1 MSKLQQIKELLSH
14 RVLVLDGAMG
24 TMIQRR
30 KFSEEDYRGSRFADF
45 HCLLKGNN
53 DLLSITQPDAIRA
66 IHASYLEAGAN
77 LISTN
82 TFNANRISMADYEM
96 QSLVTEMNI
105 SSVRLVREAIDT
117 YKESHPESIAFV
129 VASMGPTNKSA
140 SISPDVNNP
149 GARNVS
155 FDDHVASYGEQA
167 GALIDAGADIL
178 LLETVF
184 DTLNCKAG
192 LYAIRQQ
199 LDARGIK
206 EFPIMVSGTI
216 TDKSGR
222 ILSGQTIEAFINSIS
237 HADLLSVGLNCS
249 FGADLLFPYI
259 DEIARKSPFF
269 VSAHPNAG
277 LPNEFGA
284 YDETAETMREKI
296 KPYLDHRLV
305 NIIGGCCGTSPDHIH
320 EIAELAR
327 SARPHLIPE
336 PTKMLRISGLEPL
349 NIDRSLNFI
358 NIGERTNVA
367 GSRKFARL
375 IREEKFDEAIAIAR
389 DMVDNGAQVIDI
401 NMDDAMLDAKS
412 SMVKFL
418 QLLASEP
425 DVAKLPF
432 MIDSSKWDVIVA
444 GLKCTQGKSIV
455 NSISLKEGEE
465 AFMAHA
471 EEIKR
476 LGAAVVVMA
485 FDEKGQADSYERKI
499 EICTRS
505 YKILTEK
512 VGYPAE
518 DIIFDPNVLAI
529 ATGIEEHNNFAV
541 DFINTVRYIKEN
553 LPYAKVSGGVSNLSF
568 SFRGNDP
575 VREAIH
581 SVFLYHAIKE
591 GMDMGIVNP
600 GMLQIYD
607 EIPKD
612 LLDPVEDVVLNRR
625 PDATE
630 RLLAIADQ
638 VKGETKD
645 KETHEDT
652 WRKTTVAE
660 RLKYA
665 LMKGITDFIEED
677 IHEALPLYPS
687 TIQIIEGPLMDGMR
701 KVGELFGEGKMFL
714 PQVVKSARVMKNA
727 VAVLQPFIEK
737 EKEGSASTKA
747 GKIVIATVKGDV
759 HDIGKNIVSVVMT
772 CNNFEVIDLGVMTPC
787 ETIMDAVKEHK
798 PDFLCLS
805 GLITPS
811 LEEMAHVAEEME
823 ANGFTIPLMVGGAT
837 TSKVHTAVKIAPHYS
852 GLVIH
857 GQDASQSV
865 TILMKLTSE
874 STKDSAAEEYRSENE
889 SRREAYYNTTQKV
902 LSYAEASANAP
913 VRQWQQA
920 EISVPAN
927 LGNRLLTDI
936 DIQTLRQYI
945 NWTFFFKAW
954 EIKGHYPEVLHD
966 PLKGEEATNLYN
978 DAQAMLDKII
988 AEKWLTVNG
997 VVGIYPANS
1006 IGNDIE
1012 VYDIEDQ
1019 EKSIGMFY
1027 TLRNQME
1034 SGGPSLS
1041 QADVLAPKG
1050 TRKDYMGLFAVTSG
1064 IGLNEKKEAFKAA
1077 GDDYSAILIQSIAD
1091 RLAEAAAEWLHLQV
1105 RKDIWGYA
1113 PDENLSVEELL
1124 KERYRGIRPAFGYPS
1139 LPDHSEKVLMYKLL
1153 DANRIG
1159 AQLTENYMMDPS
1171 SSVCGCY
1178 FADPSSNYFM
1188 VSKIDGEQ
1196 VIDYAKRKGESVDEV
1211 MRQVGRLVVE
1221 HGKGCP
1227 CCNGKK

>member
-66 IHASYLEAGAN
+66 IHAAYLEAGAN

-82 TFNANRISMADYEM
+82 TFNANHISMADYEM
-96 QSLVTEMNI
+96 QSLVPEMNAA
-105 SSVRLVREAIDT
+105 SVRLVREAIDS
-117 YKESHPESIAFV
+117 YQKSHPESIAFV
-129 VASMGPTNKSA
+129 VASIGPTNKSA

-249 FGADLLFPYI
+249 FGADLLLPYI
-259 DEIARKSPFF
+259 DEIARKSPFL

-296 KPYLDHRLV
+296 RPYLDHRLV
-305 NIIGGCCGTSPDHIH
+305 NIIGGCCGTSPDHIR

-327 SARPHLIPE
+327 NARPHLVQE
-336 PTKMLRISGLEPL
+336 PPKMLRISGLEPL
-349 NIDRSLNFI
+349 NIDRSLNFV

-389 DMVDNGAQVIDI
+389 DMVDTGAQIIDI
-401 NMDDAMLDAKS
+401 NMDDAMLDAES

-432 MIDSSKWDVIVA
+432 MVDSSKWDVIVA

-455 NSISLKEGEE
+455 NSISLKEGED
-465 AFMAHA
+465 AFVARA
-471 EEIKR
+471 EEVRR

-485 FDEKGQADSYERKI
+485 FDERGQADSYERKI

-529 ATGIEEHNNFAV
+529 ATGIEEHDNFAV
-541 DFINTVRYIKEN
+541 DFINTVRYIKKN

-612 LLDPVEDVVLNRR
+612 LLEPIEDVVLNRR

-638 VKGETKD
+638 VKGGTKD
-645 KETHEDT
+645 KEIQEDI
-652 WRKTTVAE
+652 WRTNSVAE
-660 RLKYA
+660 RLKHA
-665 LMKGITDFIEED
+665 LMKGITDFIEDD
-677 IHEALPLYPS
+677 INEALPLYPS

-701 KVGELFGEGKMFL
+701 KVGELFGDGKMFL
-714 PQVVKSARVMKNA
+714 PQVVKSARVMKKA
-727 VAVLQPFIEK
+727 VAVLQPYIEQ
-737 EKEGSASTKA
+737 EKEGGASTKA
-747 GKIVIATVKGDV
+747 GKVVIATVKGDV

-787 ETIMDAVKEHK
+787 ETIMEAVKEHK

-823 ANGFTIPLMVGGAT
+823 AKGLTIPLMVGGAT

-857 GQDASQSV
+857 GQDASESV

-874 STKDSAAEEYRSENE
+874 STKKRAAEEYRSENE
-889 SRREAYYNTTQKV
+889 SRRETYYNKVQKV
-902 LSYAEASANAP
+902 LPYMEACANKP
-913 VRQWQQA
+913 ITKWQQT

-927 LGNRLLTDI
+927 LGNRLLMDI

-954 EIKGHYPEVLHD
+954 EIKGHYPEVLSD
-966 PLKGEEATNLYN
+966 PLKGVEATNLYN
-978 DAQAMLDKII
+978 DAQAMLDNIV
-988 AEKWLTVNG
+988 AEKWLTVNA

-1012 VYDIEDQ
+1012 VYDIEDH
-1019 EKSIGMFY
+1019 EKPVGMFY

-1041 QADVLAPKG
+1041 QADDLAPKG

-1064 IGLNEKKEAFKAA
+1064 IGLNEKKEAFKVA

-1113 PDENLSVEELL
+1113 PDEILSIEDLL
-1124 KERYRGIRPAFGYPS
+1124 KERYRGVRPAFGYPS
-1139 LPDHSEKVLMYKLL
+1139 LPDHSEKTTMYQLL
-1153 DANRIG
+1153 DADRIG
-1159 AQLTENYMMDPS
+1159 ASLTESYMMDPS

-1178 FADPSSNYFM
+1178 FAAPSSKYFM
-1188 VSKIDGEQ
+1188 VGKIDDEQ
-1196 VIDYAKRKGESVDEV
+1196 VIDYAKRKGQSVDEV
-1211 MRQVGRLVVE
+1211 MRQVGRLVIE

>member
-66 IHASYLEAGAN
+66 IHAAYLEAGAN

-82 TFNANRISMADYEM
+82 TFNANHISMADYEM
-96 QSLVTEMNI
+96 QSLVPEMNAA
-105 SSVRLVREAIDT
+105 SVRLVREAIDT
-117 YKESHPESIAFV
+117 YQKSHPEAIAFV

-249 FGADLLFPYI
+249 FGADLLLPYI
-259 DEIARKSPFF
+259 DEIARKSPFL

-296 KPYLDHRLV
+296 RPYLDHRLV
-305 NIIGGCCGTSPDHIH
+305 NIIGGCCGTSPDHIR

-327 SARPHLIPE
+327 NAQPHLVPE
-336 PTKMLRISGLEPL
+336 PPKMLRISGLEPL
-349 NIDRSLNFI
+349 NIDRSLNFV

-389 DMVDNGAQVIDI
+389 DMVDTGAQIIDI
-401 NMDDAMLDAKS
+401 NMDDAMLDAES

-455 NSISLKEGEE
+455 NSISLKEGED
-465 AFMAHA
+465 AFIARA
-471 EEIKR
+471 EEVRR

-529 ATGIEEHNNFAV
+529 ATGIEEHDNFAV
-541 DFINTVRYIKEN
+541 DFINTVRYIKKN

-612 LLDPVEDVVLNRR
+612 LLGTIEDVVLNRR

-638 VKGETKD
+638 VKGGSKD
-645 KETHEDT
+645 KELHEDI
-652 WRKTTVAE
+652 WRTNSVAE

-665 LMKGITDFIEED
+665 LMKGITDFIEDD
-677 IHEALPLYPS
+677 INEALPLYPS

-714 PQVVKSARVMKNA
+714 PQVVKSARVMKKA
-727 VAVLQPFIEK
+727 VAVLQPYIEQ
-737 EKEGSASTKA
+737 EKEGGASTKA
-747 GKIVIATVKGDV
+747 GKVVIATVKGDV

-787 ETIMDAVKEHK
+787 ETIMEAVKEHK

-823 ANGFTIPLMVGGAT
+823 ANKFTIPLM
-837 TSKVHTAVKIAPHYS
+837 
-852 GLVIH
+852 
-857 GQDASQSV
+857 
-865 TILMKLTSE
+865 
-874 STKDSAAEEYRSENE
+874 
-889 SRREAYYNTTQKV
+889 
-902 LSYAEASANAP
+902 
-913 VRQWQQA
+913 
-920 EISVPAN
+920 
-927 LGNRLLTDI
+927 
-936 DIQTLRQYI
+936 
-945 NWTFFFKAW
+945 
-954 EIKGHYPEVLHD
+954 
-966 PLKGEEATNLYN
+966 
-978 DAQAMLDKII
+978 
-988 AEKWLTVNG
+988 
-997 VVGIYPANS
+997 
-1006 IGNDIE
+1006 
-1012 VYDIEDQ
+1012 
-1019 EKSIGMFY
+1019 
-1027 TLRNQME
+1027 
-1034 SGGPSLS
+1034 
-1041 QADVLAPKG
+1041 
-1050 TRKDYMGLFAVTSG
+1050 
-1064 IGLNEKKEAFKAA
+1064 
-1077 GDDYSAILIQSIAD
+1077 
-1091 RLAEAAAEWLHLQV
+1091 
-1105 RKDIWGYA
+1105 
-1113 PDENLSVEELL
+1113 
-1124 KERYRGIRPAFGYPS
+1124 
-1139 LPDHSEKVLMYKLL
+1139 
-1153 DANRIG
+1153 
-1159 AQLTENYMMDPS
+1159 
-1171 SSVCGCY
+1171 
-1178 FADPSSNYFM
+1178 
-1188 VSKIDGEQ
+1188 
-1196 VIDYAKRKGESVDEV
+1196 
-1211 MRQVGRLVVE
+1211 
-1221 HGKGCP
+1221 
-1227 CCNGKK
+1227 